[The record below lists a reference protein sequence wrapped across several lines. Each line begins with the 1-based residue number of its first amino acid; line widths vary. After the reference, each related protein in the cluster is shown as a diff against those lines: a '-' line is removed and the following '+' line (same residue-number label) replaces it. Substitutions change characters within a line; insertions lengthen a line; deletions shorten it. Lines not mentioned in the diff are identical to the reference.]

1 MHNIILLTV
10 MILIYYS
17 LSGSGSFIL
26 TILIFN
32 NLGRRGWPCCLRGGR
47 VEEVEEME
55 GCAEEAGTICV
66 NFGKYIV
73 ISL

>member
-1 MHNIILLTV
+1 

-32 NLGRRGWPCCLRGGR
+32 MLRRRRKRRGWPCCLRGGR

-55 GCAEEAGTICV
+55 GGAEEAGTIWV
-66 NFGKYIV
+66 TFGKYIV
-73 ISL
+73 ISV

>member
-1 MHNIILLTV
+1 

-26 TILIFN
+26 TILILN
-32 NLGRRGWPCCLRGGR
+32 MLRRKRKRRGWSCCLRGGR

-55 GCAEEAGTICV
+55 GAEGEAGTICV
-66 NFGKYIV
+66 TLRKYIV
-73 ISL
+73 ISV